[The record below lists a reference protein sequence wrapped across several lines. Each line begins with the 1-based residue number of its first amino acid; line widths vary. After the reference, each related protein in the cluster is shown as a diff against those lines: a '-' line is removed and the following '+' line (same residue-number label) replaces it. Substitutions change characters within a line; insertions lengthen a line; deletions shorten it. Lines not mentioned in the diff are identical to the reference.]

1 MNITAKQQRL
11 IRYNDII
18 TTNKTL
24 FKAGSTMTRDSFVFL
39 FKIPDIVNT
48 GTYEEVHRA
57 NLKLVRAQMEI
68 NRLMR
73 ENGLYL
79 ESNNYYNSFSVVKKP
94 KTKKTIV
101 RYSAEVDINNY
112 CTTRLETKLQERV
125 KAKTWGTYN
134 KVSRGVILNMDNNY
148 KTERHKATINR
159 VKSY

>member
-1 MNITAKQQRL
+1 MTITTKQQRL
-11 IRYNDII
+11 IDYNNTI

-24 FKAGSTMTRDSFVFL
+24 FKAGSTITRDSFVFL

-48 GTYEEVHRA
+48 GTYEEVHRS
-57 NLKLVRAQMEI
+57 NLKLVRTQMEV
-68 NRLMR
+68 NKLMR

-79 ESNNYYNSFSVVKKP
+79 ESNNYYNSFTVVKKP

-101 RYSAEVDINNY
+101 RYSAEVDINDY
-112 CTTRLETKLQERV
+112 CTTRLEAKLQERV

-134 KVSRGVILNMDNNY
+134 KVSQGVILNMDNNY
-148 KTERHKATINR
+148 KTARHKATINR